1 VIELLVVVVVAG
13 GELFEFMDE
22 IEVAS
27 RVLFEFVCEIVVAE
41 ELFEFVDEIVVA
53 LGEVNELG
61 GKIVVAGG
69 VLFECV
75 VEFVFAGDVMFEF
88 ASEVVAEVLF
98 ECVSD
103 VVAEVL
109 FEFVSDV
116 VSEVLF
122 EFIGEIVVAGGVLFE
137 FVGEIVV
144 AIDVLFEFVG
154 EIIVPGVLLEFV
166 GEILFPD
173 ILVEVDEFVT
183 GITVFPAAV
192 LLELIT
198 VAGMLVVLLTG
209 VLLEFIDEVV
219 DGRAVIGRGVVTAA
233 ALLELA
239 VETVDNTVADVLFEF
254 AEEFVTGISVVV
266 GTCIIPQMFEK
277 LLEIN
282 GTPIA
287 RVGVV
292 VCKIGVDIVGS
303 VLLEFDEEFVKGFI
317 EKFSKELAVVAAIL
331 L

>member
-27 RVLFEFVCEIVVAE
+27 GVLFEFVCKIVVAE

-53 LGEVNELG
+53 VGEVNELG

-75 VEFVFAGDVMFEF
+75 SDVIAEVLFEF

-116 VSEVLF
+116 VAEVLF
-122 EFIGEIVVAGGVLFE
+122 EFI
-137 FVGEIVV
+137 GEIVV
-144 AIDVLFEFVG
+144 AIDVLFEFVD

-183 GITVFPAAV
+183 GITVFPEAV

-287 RVGVV
+287 RVVVV
-292 VCKIGVDIVGS
+292 VCKIAVDMDGS
-303 VLLEFDEEFVKGFI
+303 VLLEFDEEFVKVFI
-317 EKFSKELAVVAAIL
+317 EEFDNELAVVAAIL
-331 L
+331 V